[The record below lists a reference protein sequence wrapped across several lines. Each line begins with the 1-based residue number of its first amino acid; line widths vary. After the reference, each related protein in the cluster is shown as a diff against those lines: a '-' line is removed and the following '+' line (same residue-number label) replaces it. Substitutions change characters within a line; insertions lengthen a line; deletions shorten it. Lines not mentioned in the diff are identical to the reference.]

1 MRRIVV
7 DPVHP
12 DAALLREAA
21 AVVRAGGIVAFPTD
35 TLYGLAVNPFDPQ
48 AVLGLFSAK
57 ARDPGRAVPLIASD
71 LEQVIACIGRL
82 PALGRQLA
90 LRFWP
95 GPLTMVVVAPPAL
108 ASVAAPDGTVGVRVP
123 GHATARALCQAAD
136 LPLTATSANISGAD
150 ASSSPDVV
158 AQTLGDRIDLLV
170 DAGPTPG
177 GPPSTLVDV
186 TGRVPRQ
193 IRAGAISWT
202 EIEAC
207 VR

>member
-12 DAALLREAA
+12 DPALLRQAA
-21 AVVRAGGIVAFPTD
+21 DVVRAGGLVAFPTD
-35 TLYGLAVNPFDPQ
+35 TLYGLAVNPFDAK
-48 AVLGLFSAK
+48 AVLGLFAAK

-71 LEQVIACIGRL
+71 LEQVIASLGSL
-82 PALGRQLA
+82 PALGRRLA
-90 LRFWP
+90 VHFWP
-95 GPLTMVVVAPPAL
+95 GPLTIVVPAPPSL
-108 ASVAAPDGTVGVRVP
+108 ASVAASDGTVGVRVP
-123 GHATARALCQAAD
+123 RHAAARALCREAD
-136 LPLTATSANISGAD
+136 LPLTATSANISGVD

-158 AQTLGDRIDLLV
+158 ARSLGDRIDLLV
-170 DAGPTPG
+170 DAGATPG

-186 TGRVPRQ
+186 TGNVPRQ
-193 IRAGAISWT
+193 IRAGAIAWT